1 MVKHIVAW
9 RLKEKALG
17 NSKEQNAK
25 LIKTKLENLVGKI
38 PGLLKAEVG
47 INFAQDDSA
56 SDVVLYSEFESK
68 EALAAYQVHPIH
80 KEAANFVLECRT
92 ERRVIDFEV

>member
-9 RLKEKALG
+9 RLKEEALG
-17 NSKEQNAK
+17 NTKEQNAA
-25 LIKTKLENLVGKI
+25 LIKEKLENLVGKI

-47 INFAQDDSA
+47 INFTQDDSA

-68 EALAAYQVHPIH
+68 EALEAYQIHPIH
-80 KEAANFVLECRT
+80 KEAASFVLACRT
-92 ERRVIDFEV
+92 ERRVADYEI